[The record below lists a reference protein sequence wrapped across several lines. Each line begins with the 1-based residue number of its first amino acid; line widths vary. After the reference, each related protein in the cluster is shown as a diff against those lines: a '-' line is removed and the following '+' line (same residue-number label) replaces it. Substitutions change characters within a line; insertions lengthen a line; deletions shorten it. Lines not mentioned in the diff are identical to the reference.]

1 MEKDYLFF
9 LDSFLHDGYIK
20 SVEVKIMANNKQ
32 PNSNTDVQ
40 RVKQQNA
47 QSAQGGQNQFG
58 TEFASETDAQHVKQ
72 QNQKAES
79 RKQQNS

>member
-1 MEKDYLFF
+1 
-9 LDSFLHDGYIK
+9 LDSFLHGGHIK
-20 SVEVKIMANNKQ
+20 NVEVINMATNR

-40 RVKQQNA
+40 RVRQQNA
-47 QSAQGGQNQFG
+47 QSAQGGSQVGAQAGQGQFG
-58 TEFASETDAQHVKQ
+58 TEFASETDVQRVRQ